1 MRPARPPAT
10 NNFVSGKPVR
20 ARTGRLFGIGIATYA
35 ELTGIGSRIAVAPG
49 MPINTGSETAKI
61 SIDSTGAITAAFG
74 VASHGQGLETT
85 LAQIIADDLGASFE
99 DIRVIQG
106 DSDAVPMS
114 TGTYASRSAVLGGGA
129 AKHASAL
136 LRDKIKRVASHL
148 LEASHNDI
156 ELYGGKAIVIGTDR
170 AVTFKQVAKAV
181 YSDMKT
187 LPVEARE
194 ELSASYTYDPINGT
208 TAAATHIAAVEV
220 DPATCFVKIH
230 KYVVAEDCGRIINPM
245 IVDGQVHGGVA
256 QGIGAALFEE
266 LVYDED
272 AQLLSASL
280 VDYVIPAAPDVPD
293 MDVVH
298 IESESAVAGGFR
310 GMGEGGTIGAPAAI
324 ANAIADALSPFD
336 IDVNL
341 LPMTPERIFRLLEQ
355 AKLKAKGK
363 SE

>member
-1 MRPARPPAT
+1 
-10 NNFVSGKPVR
+10 
-20 ARTGRLFGIGIATYA
+20 
-35 ELTGIGSRIAVAPG
+35 

-61 SIDSTGAITAAFG
+61 QIDSTGAITAAFG

-85 LAQIIADDLGASFE
+85 LAQIIADDLGANFD

-106 DSDAVPMS
+106 DSDEVPMS

-129 AKHASAL
+129 AKYASAL

-148 LEASHNDI
+148 LEANQEDI
-156 ELYGGKAIVIGTDR
+156 EVAGGRAIVTGTDR

-220 DPATCFVKIH
+220 DPVTCCVKIH
-230 KYVVAEDCGRIINPM
+230 SYVVAEDCGQIINPM

-256 QGIGAALFEE
+256 QGIGAALYEE
-266 LVYDED
+266 MIYDEQG
-272 AQLLSASL
+272 QLLSASL
-280 VDYVIPAAPDVPD
+280 VDYVIPSAAEIPD
-293 MDVVH
+293 MEVVH
-298 IESESAVAGGFR
+298 IESFSAAAGGFR
-310 GMGEGGTIGAPAAI
+310 GMGEGGTIGAPAAV
-324 ANAIADALSPFD
+324 ANAIADALSPLGLE
-336 IDVNL
+336 VSV
-341 LPMTPERIFRLLEQ
+341 LPMTPERIFRLLQQ
-355 AKLKAKGK
+355 ANIKAEEKAND
-363 SE
+363 

>member
-1 MRPARPPAT
+1 
-10 NNFVSGKPVR
+10 
-20 ARTGRLFGIGIATYA
+20 
-35 ELTGIGSRIAVAPG
+35 VAPG

-61 SIDSTGAITAAFG
+61 SIDSTGAVTAAFG

-85 LAQIIADDLGASFE
+85 LGQIIADDLGARFE
-99 DIRVIQG
+99 DIRVIHG
-106 DSDAVPMS
+106 DSDAVLMS

-129 AKHASAL
+129 AKHASSL

-148 LEASHNDI
+148 LEANHDDI
-156 ELYGGKAIVIGTDR
+156 EVAAGKVFVTGTDR
-170 AVTFKQVAKAV
+170 AVTLKQIAKAV

-220 DPATCFVKIH
+220 DPTTCFVRIL

-272 AQLLSASL
+272 GQLLSASL
-280 VDYVIPAAPDVPD
+280 VDYMIPSAPEVPD

-324 ANAIADALSPFD
+324 ANAIADALSPLD
-336 IDVNL
+336 IDVSL
-341 LPMTPERIFRLLEQ
+341 LPMTPERIFRLMEQ
-355 AKLKAKGK
+355 AKLKTKGK
-363 SE
+363 S